1 MVDLSH
7 VIRFATAKQRGRALL
22 PLAFVLLFA
31 PVSIAAGLDSSPSAG
46 PDVRDEWGIDPSR
59 VTLGG
64 VEIVAALASAPPLAA
79 PESSVLTTR
88 HGDADPLAAPSHAD
102 AGIAL
107 SAAAAA
113 AQPAIVKRA
122 QLALR
127 TVQGRYLA
135 PCFRG
140 DHASCRG
147 NMASLLGILQT
158 DHQMTADQ
166 WAQLEPV
173 RNNMFFYL
181 VAPSLRLAVAIVKS
195 AGECSEW
202 ASLAANAGVSLT
214 QLVLS
219 AAREVGGRTTL
230 PESRELAYLQARV
243 SSCQTGAGNE

>member
-1 MVDLSH
+1 MSMWDFSTVVRAVRS
-7 VIRFATAKQRGRALL
+7 TQRMRLLL
-22 PLAFVLLFA
+22 PMAFVLLAA
-31 PVSIAAGLDSSPSAG
+31 PVSFADGLPSSPAGRSAI
-46 PDVRDEWGIDPSR
+46 RDEWGIDPSR
-59 VTLGG
+59 VTLGADG
-64 VEIVAALASAPPLAA
+64 PLATSAPP
-79 PESSVLTTR
+79 E
-88 HGDADPLAAPSHAD
+88 
-102 AGIAL
+102 AGMAL
-107 SAAAAA
+107 SAAAA

-158 DHQMTADQ
+158 DHQLTADE

-202 ASLAANAGVSLT
+202 ASLAANAGVSLS
-214 QLVLS
+214 QLVVS

-243 SSCQTGAGNE
+243 NSCQTGAGNE